1 MAACPSG
8 GCKESRLAGSV
19 PDPDV
24 ASRAYW
30 EPVEEAE
37 EEEEAVPAAAV
48 AA

>member
-19 PDPDV
+19 PDQPDV

-37 EEEEAVPAAAV
+37 EEEVVPV